1 MFLQIVA
8 VIAGVA
14 MLVFGG
20 DLLVRGAVGIAAR
33 LRMPPSLIGLTIVA
47 MGTSMPELVVSLGA
61 AIQGQPDLSIG
72 NVVGSNIYNVGLIL
86 GITALIRRL
95 TCELAEVRHDGAWMI
110 GASALFTGLA
120 WDGQLG
126 RLDGLLMLGAMAAF
140 LGSAIRRSYRAKA
153 AEAEPE
159 PEPDAPAL
167 MGWPAAVGFVVGGLL
182 LLMGGAQALIF
193 GATALATALGV
204 PEMIIGLTV
213 VAIGTSLPELFASVM
228 AAVRGESGIAISNVI
243 GSNVFNILFILG
255 TTSAVSPIRVN
266 PQVMGSDLWWMLG
279 FAVLLVL
286 WAGRALPL
294 GRPFAAVMLALT
306 AAYTAT
312 LV

>member
-1 MFLQIVA
+1 MILQIVA

-140 LGSAIRRSYRAKA
+140 LGSAIRRSYRAKT
-153 AEAEPE
+153 AEAEPA
-159 PEPDAPAL
+159 PDAPAL
-167 MGWPAAVGFVVGGLL
+167 MGWPSAVGLVVGGLL
-182 LLMGGAQALIF
+182 LLMGGAQGLIF
-193 GATALATALGV
+193 GATAMATALGV

-228 AAVRGESGIAISNVI
+228 AAVRGESGIAISNIV
-243 GSNVFNILFILG
+243 GSNVFNLLFILG
-255 TTSAVSPIRVN
+255 TTATISPIAVN
-266 PQVMGSDLWWMLG
+266 PQVMGSDVWWMLG
-279 FAVLLVL
+279 FAVLVVL

>member
-1 MFLQIVA
+1 MILQIVA

-61 AIQGQPDLSIG
+61 AVQGQPDLSIG

-86 GITALIRRL
+86 GLTALIRRL

-140 LGSAIRRSYRAKA
+140 LGSAIRRSYRAKT
-153 AEAEPE
+153 AEAEPA
-159 PEPDAPAL
+159 PDAPDL
-167 MGWPAAVGFVVGGLL
+167 MGWPSAVGFVIGGLL

-243 GSNVFNILFILG
+243 GSNIFNILFILG
-255 TTSAVSPIRVN
+255 TTSAISPIRVN

-279 FAVLLVL
+279 FALLLVL

>member
-1 MFLQIVA
+1 MILQILA
-8 VIAGVA
+8 IIAGVA

-20 DLLVRGAVGIAAR
+20 DGLVRGAVGIAAR

-47 MGTSMPELVVSLGA
+47 MGTSTPELVVSLGA
-61 AIQGQPDLSIG
+61 ALQGQPDLSIG
-72 NVVGSNIYNVGLIL
+72 NVVGSNIYNICLIL

-95 TCELAEVRHDGAWMI
+95 TCDLGEIRHDGAWMI

-120 WDGQLG
+120 WDGLLG
-126 RLDGLLMLGAMAAF
+126 RLDGLLMLAAMGVF
-140 LGSAIRRSYRAKA
+140 LWSAIRRNKA
-153 AEAEPE
+153 VAPAEPE
-159 PEPDAPAL
+159 VDAPAP
-167 MGWPAAVGFVVGGLL
+167 MGWPKAIALVVGGLL

-193 GATALATALGV
+193 GATAVAAALGV

-228 AAVRGESGIAISNVI
+228 AAIRGESGIAISNIV

-255 TTSAVSPIRVN
+255 ATGAISPIPVN
-266 PQVMGSDLWWMLG
+266 PQVMASDTWWMIG

-294 GRPFAAVMLALT
+294 GRPFAAILLALS
-306 AAYTAT
+306 AAYTYT